1 MCGGR
6 FRPGLS
12 APGETVAGYQ
22 HRSEVKKVS
31 PRQQNAAVVLGA
43 ALVGT
48 YLLGNVA
55 KSQAR
60 VLGLNP
66 AQLASLSA
74 GVAFALRHA

>member
-1 MCGGR
+1 M
-6 FRPGLS
+6 
-12 APGETVAGYQ
+12 
-22 HRSEVKKVS
+22 S